1 MLNMYAVNGKII
13 SDIYSSNK
21 EDNEFCSFYL
31 GVTKN
36 YKKKDAQ
43 YPESL
48 NILCKASG
56 ANAKFI
62 TQYFKKM
69 DFIALNG
76 ELDYNE
82 EYTAKVGT
90 VKPGEIFV
98 SIKGAN
104 FCGSKSDTSDSENGQ
119 TETHTASKLAPAQT
133 SLNPLGGISGG
144 GALKLKPLGNG
155 FGNKPHIGGNR

>member
-56 ANAKFI
+56 AIAKFI

-82 EYTAKVGT
+82 EYTAKDGT

-98 SIKGAN
+98 SIKGAH
-104 FCGSKSDTSDSENGQ
+104 FCGVKSEANNTEHNGETSNTSKS
-119 TETHTASKLAPAQT
+119 APVAAP
-133 SLNPLGGISGG
+133 NPLSGINGGTP
-144 GALKLKPLGNG
+144 KFKPLGNNINNNISKSHLG
-155 FGNKPHIGGNR
+155 ISR